1 MVVDGGEDRCGSS
14 NSSEKMNSDTEDSES
29 EEVPVLPQSDSEE
42 DINFEINDFVVTKF
56 TTEEDNRCRLYLG
69 KIMEIGISECNISF
83 LRKKIGAKETYFY
96 FPEVP
101 DICKCKKNIIKK
113 VKCADIRRG
122 RIALKNASKTLLDK
136 LKILDYNM
144 YTSSG
149 KRKTAEV
156 TKIFIKLP
164 NDSVLNPIKGI
175 HGTKTL
181 KQKGYTRL
189 PAINR
194 VHEQYC
200 FVSTAGA

>member
-1 MVVDGGEDRCGSS
+1 MEFLRKRRDNIIGICEEDKSVLFYDYWIRNVSVKRREVWIGDLNDSDEKDMVVDGGEDTCGSS

-136 LKILDYNM
+136 LN
-144 YTSSG
+144 
-149 KRKTAEV
+149 
-156 TKIFIKLP
+156 
-164 NDSVLNPIKGI
+164 
-175 HGTKTL
+175 
-181 KQKGYTRL
+181 
-189 PAINR
+189 
-194 VHEQYC
+194 
-200 FVSTAGA
+200 

>member
-1 MVVDGGEDRCGSS
+1 MVVDGGEDTCGSS

-101 DICKCKKNIIKK
+101 DIAKEK
-113 VKCADIRRG
+113 VVYEKEAEQQRVRIEKFKQEGKDEYDIRKQEEVLQESLMMIPDCQRMLAKA
-122 RIALKNASKTLLDK
+122 IQELKTIVDNELD
-136 LKILDYNM
+136 LKELEDYQ
-144 YTSSG
+144 
-149 KRKTAEV
+149 TAI
-156 TKIFIKLP
+156 KIIEEAKVQLP
-164 NDSVLNPIKGI
+164 PP
-175 HGTKTL
+175 H
-181 KQKGYTRL
+181 
-189 PAINR
+189 
-194 VHEQYC
+194 C
-200 FVSTAGA
+200 

>member
-1 MVVDGGEDRCGSS
+1 MTNVDKGSIGKAKNVYLPPGKGVVVKDLNDSDEEDMVVDGGEDTCGSS

-101 DICKCKKNIIKK
+101 DICKCKK
-113 VKCADIRRG
+113 
-122 RIALKNASKTLLDK
+122 
-136 LKILDYNM
+136 KIL
-144 YTSSG
+144 
-149 KRKTAEV
+149 
-156 TKIFIKLP
+156 
-164 NDSVLNPIKGI
+164 
-175 HGTKTL
+175 
-181 KQKGYTRL
+181 
-189 PAINR
+189 
-194 VHEQYC
+194 
-200 FVSTAGA
+200 